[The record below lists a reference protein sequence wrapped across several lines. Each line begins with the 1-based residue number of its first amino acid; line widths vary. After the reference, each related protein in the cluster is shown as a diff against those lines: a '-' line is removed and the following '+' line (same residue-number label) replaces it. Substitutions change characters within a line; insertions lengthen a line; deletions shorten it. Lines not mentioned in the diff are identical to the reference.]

1 MAEEATEA
9 ADDCD
14 AAEQAAVSQTE
25 ATPPCTGGVEG
36 EEGGAAEVKQEFAN
50 LEKKKPIFR
59 L

>member
-36 EEGGAAEVKQEFAN
+36 EEGGAAEV
-50 LEKKKPIFR
+50 
-59 L
+59 

>member
-36 EEGGAAEVKQEFAN
+36 EEGGAAEVWKQEFAN
-50 LEKKKPIFR
+50 LEKKTIFR